1 MLLGTLAIAPAAALL
16 MFVYLRDRYEPEP
29 KRLVLY
35 VFLAGAFGILPAVIV
50 ESALMAIRPG
60 AGVLYLAF
68 VAAGLVEE
76 SAKWG
81 AVRLTAYRSRQFNEP
96 MDGIVY
102 AAAAS
107 LGFATVENLLYVGA
121 GGVATG
127 LSRAFL
133 AVPGHALFGVAMGHH
148 MGLARFAPDPGDRRR
163 QLALSLVVPVLL
175 HGLYDTL
182 LLSSHPLLPWLVLPL
197 VAAQW
202 FSALRQIRLAEEGS
216 PFRPPHWRFRG
227 VFRGWRPR
235 LLASRR
241 AEEGPPLTQEPSA

>member
-16 MFVYLRDRYEPEP
+16 MFVYLRDRYEREP
-29 KRLVLY
+29 KRLVFI
-35 VFLAGAFGILPAVIV
+35 VFLTGALAILPAVIV
-50 ESALMAIRPG
+50 ESALMAVWPG
-60 AGVLYLAF
+60 AGVLYVAF

-76 SAKWG
+76 GAKWA

-127 LSRAFL
+127 LTRAFL
-133 AVPGHALFGVAMGHH
+133 AVPGHAFFGVAMGYYL
-148 MGLARFAPDPGDRRR
+148 GLARFAPDPRSRRW
-163 QLALSLVVPVLL
+163 AWSLSLGVPILL
-175 HGLYDTL
+175 HGLYDSL
-182 LLSSHPLLPWLVLPL
+182 LLSGNAILPWLVLPL
-197 VAAQW
+197 VAGLW
-202 FSALRQIRLAEEGS
+202 FSALRQIRLAEAGS

-235 LLASRR
+235 LFAQRR
-241 AEEGPPLTQEPSA
+241 TEEGQPLTQEPSA